1 MTETQDQLIRS
12 IEQELENLMHFD
24 DELSWEYECELYYPD
39 TDDEPIVE
47 KFTPELLK
55 ELQDL
60 VYSLDNEPIEIDD

>member
-1 MTETQDQLIRS
+1 
-12 IEQELENLMHFD
+12 MHFS
-24 DELSWEYECELYYPD
+24 DELSYDYECDLYYECD
-39 TDDEPIVE
+39 EDGEPIPVIE